1 MGLKE
6 EEEQWKQKLQQE
18 KQNHEKMLKDE
29 EKRWKKQLEDLAKEK
44 DLQKKQEEEK
54 WKKMAEMESWKR
66 QQKLQDDEE
75 RWNKEIELKRQKQ
88 QQKLKEEEEKW
99 IKKQKEDLLQQMQ
112 KLSFSSLPVREST
125 TIYFDKIV
133 AGHSLQES
141 LLLLKQNLE
150 KEERKKNRVM
160 FQVTVSGIPAK
171 AGYLEENNQL
181 GWFYSNQLVIHRAKT
196 YDLPECQITTLETI
210 KIKGLPESIHKYVTV
225 NFAFVGWYE
234 LIPEEPKIFLESS
247 IQTQNQTVLRHSN
260 SPEKYNKQQ
269 KTINISNTPNSLN
282 ITTHMEKQ

>member
-1 MGLKE
+1 MG
-6 EEEQWKQKLQQE
+6 
-18 KQNHEKMLKDE
+18 
-29 EKRWKKQLEDLAKEK
+29 
-44 DLQKKQEEEK
+44 
-54 WKKMAEMESWKR
+54 
-66 QQKLQDDEE
+66 
-75 RWNKEIELKRQKQ
+75 KRQKQ

-99 IKKQKEDLLQQMQ
+99 IIKKEEEKFTKMQEENKKQKEDLLQQMQ